1 MKAFTKTFRWGG
13 CYYCPNSGAYIL
25 AGWDRL
31 LYIVA
36 TPIGNM
42 EDITLRAL
50 RVLRDVPLIAAE
62 DTRKTRG
69 LLERHGIKTRLTSF
83 HDHSGEAKLS
93 QLVDHMMSDDL
104 ALVSDAGMPSINDPG
119 HELIAAAIENS
130 VPVVPIPGA
139 TAVITALVASGLPT
153 SQFTF
158 VGFLHRKSSER
169 RKLLSSVIGEGRTT
183 VAFETPHRIHAAL
196 DDIAAVA
203 PDVEIAVCRE
213 LTKLHE
219 EVFRGSPSE
228 ARAHFT
234 NPRGEFTLVIGPRT
248 QPTTSIND
256 AELRSAFERLDSEG
270 VSGREAV
277 DRVAQEYGVGRN
289 RVYRVWVGRE
299 RENC

>member
-1 MKAFTKTFRWGG
+1 M
-13 CYYCPNSGAYIL
+13 
-25 AGWDRL
+25 
-31 LYIVA
+31 LYVVA

-50 RVLRDVPLIAAE
+50 RVLREVPLIAAE

-93 QLVDHMMSDDL
+93 RLVDHMMSEDL

-139 TAVITALVASGLPT
+139 TAIITALVASGLPT

-158 VGFLHRKSSER
+158 VGFLPRKSSDR
-169 RKLLSSVIGEGRTT
+169 RKLLSSVIDEGRTT

-203 PDVEIAVCRE
+203 PDVADRRMPRAYQAAR
-213 LTKLHE
+213 
-219 EVFRGSPSE
+219 RGVP
-228 ARAHFT
+228 
-234 NPRGEFTLVIGPRT
+234 
-248 QPTTSIND
+248 
-256 AELRSAFERLDSEG
+256 G
-270 VSGREAV
+270 VSLRGTRPLHQPSR
-277 DRVAQEYGVGRN
+277 RVHAGHRAQNPTHHQYQRRGVAISL
-289 RVYRVWVGRE
+289 
-299 RENC
+299 